1 LELAHPIRCNGE
13 ERKPE
18 EAVRVMK
25 TKKKFR
31 FWIALKNILLALVA
45 ALVICFIFN
54 FFMTAYEQQ
63 KYPALGELVEVNDKR
78 MHVYTKGE
86 GDNTIV
92 LLSGLGTAAPALD
105 FEPLINEMAK
115 NNKVVVVE
123 TFGYGW
129 SDIINKER
137 TVENIVEEIRTA
149 LKKSNIQGPYILMP
163 HSISGIYSMYYANI
177 YPEEVKAIIGIDPTL
192 PRLLEYLFG
201 ESTHTMPKYFSYV
214 APTGIARL
222 ALYLFPDNFLPIAEK
237 GTYSEGNLRMTKA
250 TSAWKGYNKTVL
262 NESNEIKN
270 NIDKTVD
277 MNFPSDIPVMIFT
290 TKEENVNVDG
300 KSKIT
305 FYKMQLKNVTT
316 NKLVAMEGH
325 HYLHW
330 TRYKEMNEHINE
342 FIKSFK

>member
-1 LELAHPIRCNGE
+1 
-13 ERKPE
+13 
-18 EAVRVMK
+18 MK

-31 FWIALKNILLALVA
+31 FGTALKNILLAIVA

-54 FFMTAYEQQ
+54 FFMTAYEQK
-63 KYPALGELVEVNDKR
+63 KYPALGELVEVNGKS

-129 SDIINKER
+129 SELSNKER

-163 HSISGIYSMYYANI
+163 HSISGIYSMYYANT

-192 PRLLEYLFG
+192 PRIFEYFG
-201 ESTHTMPKYFSYV
+201 ESAHTMPKYFSYV

-222 ALYLFPDNFLPIAEK
+222 VLNLFPDDFLPIAEK
-237 GTYSEGNLRMTKA
+237 GTYAEGNLRMTKA
-250 TSAWKGYNKTVL
+250 ISAWKGYNKNVI

-270 NIDKTVD
+270 NMDKTVD
-277 MNFPSDIPVMIFT
+277 MNFPSDIPIMIFT
-290 TKEENVNVDG
+290 TKEKNLNVDG

-305 FYKMQLKNVTT
+305 FYKMQLDNVAT
-316 NKLVAMEGH
+316 NKLVTIEGH

-330 TRYKEMNEHINE
+330 TRYKEMSGHINE
-342 FIKSFK
+342 FTEGFK